1 MVKTLGTQE
10 KCPEKLPFAMFF
22 AVEPAF
28 TTIPEKILDE
38 ELHYNPNLQIN
49 DETRLSLIVGGQT
62 STSLKKCTLTGFGDQ
77 ARDRDEDS
85 AGDESQ

>member
-1 MVKTLGTQE
+1 MVKTLGLQE
-10 KCPEKLPFAMFF
+10 KCPQNVPFAMFF

-28 TTIPEKILDE
+28 TTIPEKILEE

-62 STSLKKCTLTGFGDQ
+62 STSIRKSTNTGPFGGDKDDDTQ
-77 ARDRDEDS
+77 
-85 AGDESQ
+85 GDESQ